1 LVGQFIVKLA
11 NYKPNAT
18 KHGRN
23 GGWKEEIY
31 IDTNGNAVPY
41 VASFSGLSIFDCPFG
56 TL

>member
-1 LVGQFIVKLA
+1 MYWHLIHIRFGQFIVKLA

-31 IDTNGNAVPY
+31 IDTNGNEVNLILIG
-41 VASFSGLSIFDCPFG
+41 FKL
-56 TL
+56 